1 MEKRVLLAL
10 AISFMILGFYPS
22 ILKHFYPE
30 YGKAQVTRSA
40 SNTQAADKSSSVTAA
55 SAVNDGEFSS
65 ADDVIFRNDK
75 LNLLFN
81 LKGSAIREISFLE
94 FTDIDRKGP
103 LRLISAQKISASSL
117 SVGVVY
123 PALERESRTG
133 KVTMD
138 KDRVTLE
145 SAVLNGDMKI
155 TKNYVFRRTG
165 YSADLSVTFQN
176 ASGKSMDLQYEF
188 FAGASIP
195 SRHSIDAQYI
205 EANFFTSGINKSD
218 LRHIN
223 ESKLGKR
230 VESQGPLDWIAV
242 KDRHFSVIVKPKA
255 DKTFSGVVEGL
266 GDHRFSAA
274 LVSPR
279 VMLAP
284 GASVTH
290 EFLVYMGP
298 NDLGE
303 LLPLGLED
311 IVNFGKLDLVGK
323 ICIGALEMLHKIF
336 KNYGLAIIGLT
347 LLINLILFPFTR
359 QSMMSMKRMQL
370 VQPLVTKLREQFKD
384 NPQRMNKEMMELYK
398 KHKVNPFG
406 GCLPMLLQ
414 MPVFI
419 ALYVAIS
426 KFVKLIGADFLW
438 IHDLSSPDVVSLPVS
453 LPFIGSQIHL
463 LPIIMIGGMV
473 LQQRLSSMSAE
484 GQDPAMAQ
492 QQKMMAIMM
501 PIMFGF
507 IFYTMPSAL
516 VLYWLT
522 NTIFMTS
529 YQLYLKK
536 ITITL

>member
-22 ILKHFYPE
+22 ILRHFYPE
-30 YGKAQVTRSA
+30 YGQTRSA
-40 SNTQAADKSSSVTAA
+40 SSISRPQTEGKSAA
-55 SAVNDGEFSS
+55 SVPSLAASDSEYSS
-65 ADDVIFRNDK
+65 ADDVLFKNDK
-75 LNLLFN
+75 LRLLFN

-94 FTDIDRKGP
+94 YTDIEKKGP
-103 LRLISAQKISASSL
+103 LKLISAQKISAASL
-117 SVGVVY
+117 SLGLIY

-133 KVTMD
+133 QVSMD
-138 KDRVTLE
+138 QDRVTLQ
-145 SAVLNGDMKI
+145 SAVLNTDVKV
-155 TKNYVFRRTG
+155 TKNYVFRRSG
-165 YSADLSVTFQN
+165 YSADLSVTFEN
-176 ASGKSMDLQYEF
+176 ISGKPLNIQYEL
-188 FAGASIP
+188 FAGSSIP
-195 SRHSIDAQYI
+195 ARHSIDAQYI
-205 EANFFTSGINKSD
+205 EANFFSSGINKSD

-230 VESQGPLDWIAV
+230 VESQGSLDWIAI
-242 KDRHFSVIVKPKA
+242 KDRHFSVILKPKA

-266 GDHRFSAA
+266 GDQHFSAA
-274 LVSPR
+274 LVSPK
-279 VMLAP
+279 VSLP
-284 GASVTH
+284 VSGSVTH

-336 KNYGLAIIGLT
+336 KNYGLAIIALT

-359 QSMMSMKRMQL
+359 QSMLSMKRMQQI
-370 VQPLVTKLREQFKD
+370 QPLVAKLREQCKD
-384 NPQRMNKEMMELYK
+384 NPQRLNKETMELYK

-426 KFVKLIGADFLW
+426 KFVRLIGADFLW
-438 IHDLSSPDVVSLPVS
+438 IHDLSSPDVVMLPVS
-453 LPFIGSQIHL
+453 LPFLGNQIHA
-463 LPIIMIGGMV
+463 LPLIMIAGMV
-473 LQQRLSSMSAE
+473 LQQRLSSMSMA

-501 PIMFGF
+501 PIIFGF

-529 YQLYLKK
+529 YQFYLKK
-536 ITITL
+536 STAT